1 MTPSLEP
8 EPEQT
13 PEIEQ
18 SSTPLVPTDEPQV
31 INLTDNTTN
40 NPSEKSSDKLADC
53 VADKPRDND
62 TENLG
67 DKSTDEPTGESV
79 DGSDDKVADK
89 TVEDVE
95 LKSATKEDVPIVI
108 ENSSKI
114 HTEYS
119 NFMITA
125 IEYDSG
131 EQTSGKYEAERAAEE
146 SFATK
151 RELKRRNIEG
161 LILVMTFLLMH
172 DIQAYSCMLFENYG
186 TVKLCY
192 FNL

>member
-131 EQTSGKYEAERAAEE
+131 EQTSGKYEAEE
-146 SFATK
+146 SFPTK

-161 LILVMTFLLMH
+161 LILAMTFLLMH
-172 DIQAYSCMLFENYG
+172 DIQAYSCMLFENYD